1 MTYWLYRAI
10 AALPL
15 SVSYS
20 LSTVIYGLTQWV
32 IRYRVS
38 TVDRNLRAAFPGKND
53 RWYLETRKRFYK
65 QFSEVAVESLYGWR
79 MPQAELEERMKL
91 VGWEP
96 LIGSSDRAA
105 QPGIL
110 LSIHHGNWEWLMQRA
125 SLAASAPLDGVY
137 KPLHD
142 KGADR
147 FALESRGR
155 WGATLV
161 TMKAMGRHVLRN
173 RRKPRVLAL
182 LADQAPGK
190 RETAHWTTFMNQPA
204 GFFLGPATLANIT
217 QYPVYFVRGKRT
229 SRGYYEM
236 ELIEI
241 CQQPGTLSQE
251 ALIER
256 YVELAEETIRLEPE
270 SYLWSNRRWKR
281 NPPEDALASQA
292 TLTEAGAASSG
303 EIQSKP

>member
-15 SVSYS
+15 AYAYR
-20 LSTVIYGLTQWV
+20 LSTVMAWLTQSV
-32 IRYRVS
+32 FKYRVK
-38 TVDRNLRAAFPGKND
+38 TVDRNLRAAFPGESD
-53 RWYLETRKRFYK
+53 EWYLDTRRQFYK
-65 QFSEVAVESLYGWR
+65 QFAEVAIESLYGWR
-79 MPQAELEERMKL
+79 IPKAELEERMKL

-96 LIGSSDRAA
+96 LQASSETTPK
-105 QPGIL
+105 PGIL

-190 RETAHWTTFMNQPA
+190 RETAHWTQFMNQPA

-217 QYPVYFVRGKRT
+217 QYPVYFVRGKRLN
-229 SRGYYEM
+229 RGYYEV

-241 CQQPGTLSQE
+241 CREPGTLSQE

-256 YVELAEETIRLEPE
+256 YVELAEETIRSEPE

-281 NPPEDALASQA
+281 SPPQA
-292 TLTEAGAASSG
+292 TLTESGAVSD

>member
-15 SVSYS
+15 AVSYRLAS
-20 LSTVIYGLTQWV
+20 LISWLTQYV
-32 IRYRVS
+32 IRYRVE
-38 TVDRNLRAAFPGKND
+38 TVDRNLRAAFPEQAD
-53 RWYLETRKRFYK
+53 AWYAKTRKRFYK
-65 QFSEVAVESLYGWR
+65 QFAEVAVESLYGWR
-79 MPQAELEERMKL
+79 IPKEELQKRMTL
-91 VGWEP
+91 IGWEP
-96 LIGSSDRAA
+96 LAASSEASSK
-105 QPGIL
+105 PGIL
-110 LSIHHGNWEWLMQRA
+110 PSILHGNWEWLMQRA
-125 SLAASAPLDGVY
+125 SLEASAPFDGVY

-142 KGADR
+142 EGADR

-155 WGATLV
+155 WGGTLV

-190 RETAHWTTFMNQPA
+190 KETAHWTTFMNQPA

-217 QYPVYFVRGKRT
+217 QYPVYFVRVHRVKR
-229 SRGYYEM
+229 GFYEV

-241 CQQPGTLSQE
+241 CKEPSSLSQE
-251 ALIER
+251 ELIQR

-281 NPPEDALASQA
+281 TPPKEFLADQA
-292 TLTEAGAASSG
+292 TLAESEVDSG
-303 EIQSKP
+303 ETQSNP

>member
-10 AALPL
+10 TALPL
-15 SVSYS
+15 ALSYRLAS
-20 LSTVIYGLTQWV
+20 LISWLTQYV
-32 IRYRVS
+32 IRYRVE
-38 TVDRNLRAAFPGKND
+38 TVDRNLRAAFPEQTD
-53 RWYLETRKRFYK
+53 AWYSETRKRFYK
-65 QFSEVAVESLYGWR
+65 QFAEVTVESLYGWR
-79 MPQAELEERMKL
+79 MPKAELEERMKL
-91 VGWEP
+91 IGWEP
-96 LIGSSDRAA
+96 LLASSDESPK
-105 QPGIL
+105 PGIL
-110 LSIHHGNWEWLMQRA
+110 LSIHHGNWEWLVQRS
-125 SLAASAPLDGVY
+125 SLAASAPFDGVY

-155 WGATLV
+155 WGGTLV

-173 RRKPRVLAL
+173 RRTPRVLAL

-190 RETAHWTTFMNQPA
+190 KETAHWTTFMNQPA

-217 QYPVYFVRGKRT
+217 QYPVYFVRVQRVG
-229 SRGYYEM
+229 RGYYEI

-241 CQQPGTLSQE
+241 CKEPGSLSQE
-251 ALIER
+251 ELIER

-281 NPPEDALASQA
+281 TPPQEFLADQA
-292 TLTEAGAASSG
+292 TLTESKAESG
-303 EIQSKP
+303 DIQSNP

>member
-15 SVSYS
+15 AFSYQ
-20 LSTVIYGLTQWV
+20 LATLIAWLTQYI
-32 IRYRVS
+32 IRYRLE
-38 TVDRNLRAAFPGKND
+38 TVDRNLRAAFPEEAEA
-53 RWYLETRKRFYK
+53 WYVDTRKRFYQ
-65 QFSEVAVESLYGWR
+65 QFAQVAVESLYGWR
-79 MPQAELEERMKL
+79 MPQTELKTRMKL

-96 LIGSSDRAA
+96 LLASSDPAPK
-105 QPGIL
+105 PGIL
-110 LSIHHGNWEWLMQRA
+110 LSIHHGNWEWLMQRS

-155 WGATLV
+155 WGAKLI

-173 RRKPRVLAL
+173 RRTPRVLAL

-190 RETAHWTTFMNQPA
+190 KETAHWTTFMNQPA

-217 QYPVYFVRGKRT
+217 QYPVYFVRGKRI
-229 SRGYYEM
+229 SRGHYEM

-241 CQQPGTLSQE
+241 CTEPGSLSQE
-251 ALIER
+251 ELIER
-256 YVELAEETIRLEPE
+256 YVELAEETIRREPE

-281 NPPEDALASQA
+281 RPPQKNVADQA
-292 TLTEAGAASSG
+292 TLADSEAPSG
-303 EIQSKP
+303 EIQSNP

>member
-10 AALPL
+10 ASLPLPL
-15 SVSYS
+15 SYR
-20 LSTVIYGLTQWV
+20 LATLIAWLTQHIV
-32 IRYRVS
+32 RYRLK
-38 TVDRNLRAAFPGKND
+38 TVDRNLRAAFPKQTEA
-53 RWYLETRKRFYK
+53 WYADTRRRFYQ
-65 QFSEVAVESLYGWR
+65 QFAEVAVESLYGWR
-79 MPQAELEERMKL
+79 IPQAELEKRMKL

-96 LIGSSDRAA
+96 ITSSVDGTPK
-105 QPGIL
+105 PGIL
-110 LSIHHGNWEWLMQRA
+110 LSIHHGNWEWLMQRS

-173 RRKPRVLAL
+173 RRTPRVLAL

-190 RETAHWTTFMNQPA
+190 KETAHWTTFMNQPA

-217 QYPVYFVRGKRT
+217 QYPVYFART
-229 SRGYYEM
+229 SRIDRGYYNV

-241 CQQPGTLSQE
+241 CSEPGSLSQE
-251 ALIER
+251 ELIER
-256 YVELAEETIRLEPE
+256 YVELAEETIRREPE

-281 NPPEDALASQA
+281 SPPQDITPNQA
-292 TLTEAGAASSG
+292 TLTDASSASG
-303 EIQSKP
+303 EIQSNP